1 MGKIQVLKSKIH
13 RATVTQTE
21 LEYIGSIT
29 IDSELM
35 ETVNI
40 LPYEKVHVFNINSG
54 DRFET
59 YVIKGKPGKGEICIN
74 GAAARMAQKGD
85 KVIIVSYISLD
96 FENAKNWS
104 PQIIKL
110 DNKNKPI

>member
-1 MGKIQVLKSKIH
+1 MEKIQLLKSKIH

-40 LPYEKVHVFNINSG
+40 LPYEKVHVFNINTG

-59 YVIKGKPGKGEICIN
+59 YVIKGKPGEGEICIN

-85 KVIIVSYISLD
+85 KVIIVSYVSLD

-110 DNKNKPI
+110 DNENKPV